1 MLQNVLNLLSSS
13 SKLKH
18 YKTSGKSEQEFQ
30 QMLQTHTPL
39 KVDGIFEEKTEA
51 CVIKFQ
57 KHKQYKPENGI
68 VEDSLWQIMLIDADA
83 ISNLTTG
90 TTNHNPDET
99 KKAKTQVTSNIPPQN
114 SANKDSS

>member
-18 YKTSGKSEQEFQ
+18 YKTSGKTDLEFQ

-39 KVDGIFEEKTEA
+39 KVDGVFEEKTEA

-57 KHKQYKPENGI
+57 KHKQVKPDDGI
-68 VEDSLWQIMLIDADA
+68 VTEKLWVLML
-83 ISNLTTG
+83 
-90 TTNHNPDET
+90 
-99 KKAKTQVTSNIPPQN
+99 
-114 SANKDSS
+114 

>member
-1 MLQNVLNLLSSS
+1 MCKQKLSKVLKKRDYSDDQQDHLGDEEVAMLQNVLNLLSSS

-18 YKTSGKSEQEFQ
+18 YKTSGKTEQEFQ

-57 KHKQYKPENGI
+57 KHK
-68 VEDSLWQIMLIDADA
+68 
-83 ISNLTTG
+83 
-90 TTNHNPDET
+90 
-99 KKAKTQVTSNIPPQN
+99 
-114 SANKDSS
+114 